1 MVDYIQSFSVRIN
14 LPMGGDDITT
24 MFASFLK
31 RNKFPYSNVDISRS
45 YNWKLFES
53 LKEKWCT
60 VNEADISVQVYDF
73 FVREPEKPTRKFQCK
88 VYEELFLA
96 PLCLIFPGVLDADR
110 KASASLQW
118 YSENIIDDIADEAGV
133 SLLDNMLFCHA
144 KGVQCIDLILLM

>member
-1 MVDYIQSFSVRIN
+1 M
-14 LPMGGDDITT
+14 
-24 MFASFLK
+24 
-31 RNKFPYSNVDISRS
+31 
-45 YNWKLFES
+45 
-53 LKEKWCT
+53 
-60 VNEADISVQVYDF
+60 
-73 FVREPEKPTRKFQCK
+73 PTRKFQCK
-88 VYEELFLA
+88 VYEEVFLA